1 MKMRHRGFTLI
12 ELLVVIA
19 IIAVLIALLLPAVQS
34 AREAARRTQC
44 VNNLKQFGLA
54 MHNYHDSIGSFPIGV
69 TGFRTR
75 TGYGNLGTP
84 ANNRRTWAWLI
95 LPYLE
100 QGTAYG
106 AINFSLGYNAP
117 NHCQDTVLRML
128 PATYV
133 CPSDPNGGMTDV
145 GSYPVKKLNYVVNW
159 GSTHYDQDWDSTS
172 NPFAPPK
179 APASQ
184 LPVAFGGAPFTIDR
198 SFGVRDLI
206 DGSSNTL
213 LMSEVRVGVP
223 DVANN
228 KQDRRGAIFNDDWN
242 GAMFNG
248 YTAPNSTLPDWA
260 QGACL
265 SLFNNNP
272 PCESKSPTFN
282 APRSYHSG
290 GVNALMGDG
299 SVKFMKNSISLP
311 TWRALASSRGG
322 EVLSADSY

>member
-1 MKMRHRGFTLI
+1 MRHRGFTLI

-19 IIAVLIALLLPAVQS
+19 IIAVLIALLLPAVQA

-44 VNNLKQFGLA
+44 VNNLKQFGIA

-69 TGFRTR
+69 TGFRSP
-75 TGYGNLGTP
+75 TGYGTLGTA

-106 AINFSLGYNAP
+106 AINFNLGFNAP

-128 PATYV
+128 PAMYV
-133 CPSDPNGGMTDV
+133 CPSDPNGGMFDV
-145 GSYPVKKLNYVVNW
+145 GSYPVKKVNYVVNW
-159 GSTHYDQDWDSTS
+159 GSTHYDQDRVATT
-172 NPFAPPK
+172 NPFGPPQAPP
-179 APASQ
+179 SQ
-184 LPVAFGGAPFTIDR
+184 TVPVAFLGAPFTIDR
-198 SFGVRDLI
+198 SYGVRDI
-206 DGSSNTL
+206 TDGSSNTL

-228 KQDRRGAIFNDDWN
+228 KQDRRGAVFNDDWN

-248 YTAPNSTLPDWA
+248 YTTPNTTVPDWA

-265 SLFNNNP
+265 NLFRNP

-290 GVNALMGDG
+290 GVNALLADG
-299 SVKFMKNSISLP
+299 SVKFFKDSINP
-311 TWRALASSRGG
+311 QTWRSLASTRGS